1 MCYHRTSTTDIA
13 ALATAA
19 HHHGSRHRRSPSRPP
34 SQPHSEYSINAILD
48 ALLMKKL
55 ATGQLFVGQKLRI
68 WGAGLSGWAGP
79 VSPLEASSTVGKGGG
94 APLAFRCIKGM
105 GGPVPSTLIGVT
117 QIYPV
122 LYRERLSNGGF
133 IVRSERMEA
142 KMIQLYKQSL
152 WIRISAKDALD
163 AEYFWTDPLPCDPR
177 SLPKYESSHEFQTKK
192 KRQQQ
197 RQNEEMAKRQ
207 KLQHPQQHARTQ
219 VF

>member
-1 MCYHRTSTTDIA
+1 M
-13 ALATAA
+13 
-19 HHHGSRHRRSPSRPP
+19 
-34 SQPHSEYSINAILD
+34 YSINAILD

-79 VSPLEASSTVGKGGG
+79 VSPLECKGGG

-117 QIYPV
+117 RIYPA

-133 IVRSERMEA
+133 IVRLERMEA
-142 KMIQLYKQSL
+142 KMIQLYKQRGLLIFGSL
-152 WIRISAKDALD
+152 WIALVTAFCIPVSKNSIRKRISAKDALD

-177 SLPKYESSHEFQTKK
+177 SF
-192 KRQQQ
+192 
-197 RQNEEMAKRQ
+197 A
-207 KLQHPQQHARTQ
+207 
-219 VF
+219 

>member
-1 MCYHRTSTTDIA
+1 RHTISYTLLCQTLANLTLTIPANSYHRTSTTDIA

-34 SQPHSEYSINAILD
+34 SQPHS
-48 ALLMKKL
+48 
-55 ATGQLFVGQKLRI
+55 
-68 WGAGLSGWAGP
+68 
-79 VSPLEASSTVGKGGG
+79 GKGGG

-117 QIYPV
+117 RIYPV
-122 LYRERLSNGGF
+122 LYRE
-133 IVRSERMEA
+133 
-142 KMIQLYKQSL
+142 
-152 WIRISAKDALD
+152 
-163 AEYFWTDPLPCDPR
+163 

-207 KLQHPQQHARTQ
+207 KLQHPQQHARLIACFCRHDKEGNAGFV
-219 VF
+219 VFEFVDYALHPCPAVWLRNTSFLMRATS